1 MKKKAK
7 WKKNINNLSE
17 KVSFSVKLKKRVLFL
32 ERLTKLLYILI
43 YSEFMKVLFYI
54 SLFFLISN
62 CSLNLV
68 DDHHGVYYL
77 DKKEKKIVVSESN
90 VNDILSIFGEPSTK
104 STFDNDVWIYIE
116 RKISNTHFFGKR
128 QLIVNNVMVLEIDD
142 KGILA
147 KKDFYNIE
155 DMKNLKFD
163 NQRSASL
170 KKRNF
175 VYNFLSSLRQR
186 VNDPLGVRKKKRLKG
201 K

>member
-1 MKKKAK
+1 
-7 WKKNINNLSE
+7 
-17 KVSFSVKLKKRVLFL
+17 
-32 ERLTKLLYILI
+32 
-43 YSEFMKVLFYI
+43 MKVLFYI

>member
-1 MKKKAK
+1 
-7 WKKNINNLSE
+7 
-17 KVSFSVKLKKRVLFL
+17 
-32 ERLTKLLYILI
+32 
-43 YSEFMKVLFYI
+43 MKVLFYI

-77 DKKEKKIVVSESN
+77 DKKEKKIIVSETN

-147 KKDFYNIE
+147 KKDFY
-155 DMKNLKFD
+155 MKNLKFD
-163 NQRSASL
+163 NQRSESM

-186 VNDPLGVRKKKRLKG
+186 VNDPLGIRQKKRKQG
-201 K
+201 N